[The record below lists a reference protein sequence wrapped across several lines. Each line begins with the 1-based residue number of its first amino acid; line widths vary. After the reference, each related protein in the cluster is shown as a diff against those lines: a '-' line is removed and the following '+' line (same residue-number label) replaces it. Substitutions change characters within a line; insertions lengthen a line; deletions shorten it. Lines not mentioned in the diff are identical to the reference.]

1 MFRADSQK
9 LKWER
14 SPNGLLKAFI
24 TLGTADADLEYYSV
38 DSNGLTKRT
47 EKISIDQLR
56 ADESLQTAFGAPVT
70 LSHPKSKR
78 FDGNKEGLM
87 IGSAMQEVAIDGNSV
102 VLASTISDQRADRLI
117 KESQERYDGLM
128 PEISPG
134 YFLGGLRQDGD
145 IFWQE
150 QRQYDH
156 FALLYPGTGR
166 GKQDVVLR
174 LDSQDAIATAFT
186 EPKKFWTFQTD
197 AQETETKNKETT
209 TMGQL
214 IPVGGQILNTD
225 NADDLAKLPAVVAKL
240 TEDKD
245 AALSLAS
252 EAEGKV
258 AAVESEKTELTTQL
272 DAEKARADA
281 AEIKLKELENTRV
294 DADDIAADREK
305 VLTMWNLVTPTL
317 RADNADFAPDY
328 KLGVSEIQKLYLK
341 AKNPELNLDEA
352 SDGYLQG
359 LWDALKPDANRNDS
373 TTPLDAFGKVI
384 QMQQA
389 EGRVDAGVSRAAKRA
404 ERIKA
409 AGMKSIYGAAN

>member
-9 LKWER
+9 LRWER

-24 TLGTADADLEYYSV
+24 TLGTADADLEYHTA
-38 DSNGLTKRT
+38 DGKRT

-87 IGSAMQEVAIDGNSV
+87 VGSAMQEVAIDGNSV

-117 KESQERYDGLM
+117 KESQERYGGLM

-150 QRQYDH
+150 QRAYDH

-174 LDSQDAIATAFT
+174 LDSMDAIATAFD
-186 EPKKFWTFQTD
+186 EPKKFWTF
-197 AQETETKNKETT
+197 
-209 TMGQL
+209 
-214 IPVGGQILNTD
+214 NTD
-225 NADDLAKLPAVVAKL
+225 VQKTDENPTKEKKLMASILVGKRVFQIDSADADELSTAIDKL
-240 TEDKD
+240 TEDKE
-245 AALSLAS
+245 AAETLAA
-252 EAEGKV
+252 EAEGK
-258 AAVESEKTELTTQL
+258 AAVALTEKTELTTQL

-281 AEIKLKELENTRV
+281 AEIKNKELENSRI

-389 EGRVDAGVSRAAKRA
+389 EGRVDAGVSRVAKRA